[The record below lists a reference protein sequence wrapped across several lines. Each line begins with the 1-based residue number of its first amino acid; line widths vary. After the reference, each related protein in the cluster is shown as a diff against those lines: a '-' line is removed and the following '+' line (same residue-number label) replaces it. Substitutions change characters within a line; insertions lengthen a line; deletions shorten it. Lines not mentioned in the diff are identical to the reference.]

1 MINKANI
8 TLLIQIAL
16 GVMCVVLIMREP
28 KQVYPVSN
36 QKTIETRI
44 QGKETVIKQQG
55 KVIDNSKVIIDELN
69 HGLFDLQSELE
80 KVKNSRDTFRITQI
94 QDTMIHVLY
103 RRDKEKDAII
113 SAQDTIIVAQRYII
127 NSQDTIITAQAFDIK
142 KLQRQRNIS
151 LAFSC
156 ICLTVAGSE
165 KVASASR

>member
-142 KLQRQRNIS
+142 KLKRQRNIS
-151 LAFSC
+151 FILNG
-156 ICLTVAGSE
+156 ILTTGLII
-165 KVASASR
+165 K